1 MTNSDLTRVL
11 VVEDDPS
18 ISTLMRMAL
27 RREGYEVRQCETG
40 KRTLELVRAWQPEL
54 ILLDL
59 GLPDADGRD
68 LTREIRSTSD
78 VPLIMVTGRSEGAD
92 KVSGLE
98 LGADD
103 YIVKPFDLPEL
114 LSRIRAVLRRSRPRG
129 SWSTQRLQN
138 GPLVLDIEQRRALL
152 DGKDLNLSNKEFEIL
167 HHLMEN
173 PGRVIRRGE
182 LASAVWGT
190 TSADVGKSLDVHV
203 SWLRGKLGDNPRCP
217 TYIETLRHVG
227 FRLITAV

>member
-1 MTNSDLTRVL
+1 MTENDLTRVL

-18 ISTLMRMAL
+18 ISTLVRMAL
-27 RREGYEVRQCETG
+27 RRDGHEVRHCETG
-40 KRTLELVRAWQPEL
+40 KRALELVRAWQPEL

-68 LTREIRSTSD
+68 LAREIRSTSD
-78 VPLIMVTGRSEGAD
+78 VPIIIVTGRGENSD
-92 KVSGLE
+92 KITGLE

-103 YIVKPFDLPEL
+103 YIVKPFDLLEL

-129 SWSTQRLQN
+129 SWSARRLQH
-138 GPLVLDIEQRRALL
+138 GDLVLDIDERRAMIG
-152 DGKDLNLSNKEFEIL
+152 GKELNLSNKEFEIL
-167 HHLMEN
+167 HHLMEH
-173 PGRVIRRGE
+173 PGKVIRRGE

-190 TSADVGKSLDVHV
+190 TPADVGKSMDVHV
-203 SWLRGKLGDNPRCP
+203 SWLRGKLGDNPRAP
-217 TYIETLRHVG
+217 RYIETLRHVG